1 MIYSDELLAVA
12 KRIFWFGTPEE
23 ALEFPKRF
31 LTYAMTY
38 ASDEDIEILRKYFTD
53 DDFTA
58 TLDDPAP
65 GIFDR
70 SSWAKWNER
79 YNRTP
84 VPPLP
89 RRKIPG
95 VDRATIPDFF
105 PPPSIENISEVYR
118 LFLSFESSVPCTSV
132 FTFRVPRQWKPGLF
146 SGSSRLRFASGS
158 RSSTASTFVPCGSC
172 DSRGLSCF
180 PQLLVAVGFF
190 AFLLRETVL

>member
-23 ALEFPKRF
+23 ALEFPLRF

-38 ASDEDIEILRKYFTD
+38 ASDEDIAILRKTFSD
-53 DDFTA
+53 DDFMA

-79 YNRTP
+79 YGRIP

-89 RRKIPG
+89 KRRIPG
-95 VDRATIPDFF
+95 VDPATVPHFF
-105 PPPSIENISEVYR
+105 PAKS
-118 LFLSFESSVPCTSV
+118 
-132 FTFRVPRQWKPGLF
+132 
-146 SGSSRLRFASGS
+146 
-158 RSSTASTFVPCGSC
+158 
-172 DSRGLSCF
+172 
-180 PQLLVAVGFF
+180 
-190 AFLLRETVL
+190 

>member
-1 MIYSDELLAVA
+1 MIYSDELLAGA

-53 DDFTA
+53 DDFKA

-79 YNRTP
+79 YKRTP

-95 VDRATIPDFF
+95 VDPATIPDFF
-105 PPPSIENISEVYR
+105 PPSIENISEVYR

-158 RSSTASTFVPCGSC
+158 RSSTASTFVSCGPCA
-172 DSRGLSCF
+172 SRGLSCF